1 MFEKMNGETLD
12 LTKDNID
19 KLKQLFPEIVTDGK
33 IDFEKLQ
40 VILGKEIDEAPDRYN
55 FTWQGKK
62 ETMQFAQ
69 QPSKG
74 TLRPVKEKSKD
85 WDTTGNLYIEGDNL
99 EVLKLLQKSYN
110 NKIKMIYID
119 PPYNTGKDFV
129 YKDNFK
135 NGIQNY
141 LEQTGQVDSEGNILS
156 TNSESNGRFH
166 TDWLNMIYSRL
177 KLARNLL
184 TDDGVIFIS
193 IDDSEQ
199 EKLKLI
205 CNEIFGE
212 NNFLAQ
218 LIWER
223 AYAPINLKKNF
234 SESHDFILVY
244 GKSTNGLVS
253 NGLKRTEA
261 ANDRY
266 INADNDPRGVW
277 KPDNFS
283 VGPAIDK
290 NIYEITTPSGR
301 KVLPP
306 SGRSWL
312 YSKDKYEEML
322 KDSRV
327 WFGQD
332 GNSTPST
339 KRFLSEVK
347 STLTPMTIWKYQEVG
362 HSQEASQS
370 LKKLFDGKAYF
381 TYPKPVGLVKRIVEL
396 YSNPDS
402 IILDFFSG
410 SATTAQAAMEIN
422 AEDGGNRKFIM
433 VQLQEP
439 LEENNE
445 AYKDGYR
452 TICDIGE
459 ERIRRAGEKVKSDLI
474 EKNNKEGI
482 LSEYQTNPDDLDI
495 GFKVFKLDS
504 SNLTEWQASFDEL
517 ETNIDLFESNFLTE
531 RSELDVLF
539 EIMLKNGLDLT
550 YPVNEISEGNHKIYD
565 VAAGNLFV
573 CLNDNINRD
582 VARKIATL
590 RKEYGIETSQVVF
603 KDSGFENDTEK
614 LNCYE
619 ILKEAGFQDS
629 DLLSI

>member
-482 LSEYQTNPDDLDI
+482 LSEYQINPDDLDI

>member
-1 MFEKMNGETLD
+1 MNNSG
-12 LTKDNID
+12 ID

-62 ETMQFAQ
+62 EMMQFAQ

-135 NGIQNY
+135 DGIQNY

-482 LSEYQTNPDDLDI
+482 LSENQMNPDDLDI

-504 SNLTEWQASFDEL
+504 SNLTEWQAVFDEL
-517 ETNIDLFESNFLTE
+517 ETNIDLFESNFLAE
-531 RSELDVLF
+531 RSELDILF

-550 YPVNEISEGNHKIYD
+550 YPITEISEGNHKIYD

>member
-1 MFEKMNGETLD
+1 MFEKMNGETPD
-12 LTKDNID
+12 LTKDNIE
-19 KLKQLFPEIVTDGK
+19 KLKQLFPEIETDGK

-40 VILGKEIDEAPDRYN
+40 VILGKEIDDAPDRYN
-55 FTWQGKK
+55 FTWRGKK